1 MADQL
6 LVMHQGKIV
15 EQGDA
20 DMVYANPQ
28 KDYTRHLID
37 AIPKGI

>member
-15 EQGDA
+15 ERGEA
-20 DMVYANPQ
+20 DTVYALPE
-28 KDYTRHLID
+28 KDYTRQLIE